1 MSNTQPLYDIQGYS
15 DNELYDIL
23 DLVNPSDRE
32 LEAKILMEIHK
43 YENIN
48 TKSARK
54 LAIFF
59 DEIYNHFFETEDD
72 VVEGFAGD
80 GEYAPGGKDE
90 TIAKDTYKLRDQ
102 DSRDAGQDITRIQDD
117 DFETTAEDRTSIEN
131 RLANATSSKDF
142 FDSFDPDNAT
152 GKEDIEKTTKY
163 RGDRAGAADSSKK
176 QIGSTEVYK
185 QSNISPD
192 KIKKTQIGYTR
203 DLAYTRGKLNPIM
216 KETTK
221 RIISIDSQ
229 YRSDKRTFST
239 DFTFNLS
246 EPIKDVISLK
256 LYSVQIP
263 YTWYTIGKA
272 YGNNFFY
279 FKGRT
284 PGIDTD
290 THDIKIEILA
300 GNYKPVELIDTV
312 NISINAIKSSTTDIS
327 LGNTSLSY
335 NPNTSLTTSIIDLKK
350 SFNESSYSIK
360 FDEPTIPSYLGFID
374 TEYNCGNIRSKID
387 TYDLTNIFNVTEN
400 NNYFTVNIYQ
410 DNSTTIDNSF
420 DISVTPNT
428 YTRASLITAVN
439 TVLSNET
446 RLTNTNCS
454 AHIDSNGNN
463 TYIDMSLQLTRAIN
477 GVNSS
482 TKTEVVFYNEQ
493 HYTVDF
499 TNGIFSGTGIRN
511 ISGNIGDEISGEF
524 DISVGTQL
532 ISTVDALNDSANS
545 SPNGLIGII
554 IDGTYT
560 GLVTTTSGN
569 GIGAIL
575 TIVALNNE
583 ITNVTVTHSGSGYA
597 IGDTLIIDNSLIAG
611 RNTNVMF
618 TLQNNDL
625 TEIINPITVSLN
637 QPICTIKT
645 KFNNGE
651 TVTNYNN
658 QEIIHTILLDNAIE
672 VEYGL
677 SALYSVIESTIKDYQ
692 YNGVKIFA
700 GTTITTDGQMN
711 LKINADDK
719 IWTNANSC
727 FGFENT
733 ENRLNEILSELE
745 ASEQSG
751 NYTIS
756 TIPYVHLIPN
766 TDIYN
771 DAAFNGINDLLFNIP
786 RFGSKNLTQYID
798 VINESISAYDL
809 THNNEFNTQGN
820 APFDSTTAYPS
831 GTHAY
836 LQNQLFQMYFDV
848 DKVFDETMYIVD
860 FTDSVFYLM
869 LDAGNSTNSTMFTEV
884 DINNKL
890 TTAALAPIY
899 TTSTVGNNTYAIN
912 SNTIIFTIRPKYSIG
927 NSILNGN
934 EKEGATIFTM
944 GNIPYIDT
952 ESNNQVLLGE
962 EFKSFQVDD
971 IINNFIKPAI
981 SNYKDP
987 LSGRNTFRNIVINEE
1002 TRQDNVS
1009 GFVISLQI
1017 VVKKT
1022 LSAKN
1027 YNIHFKDFNPNGFSW
1042 NANLYISD
1050 TLTGDDSIDTST
1062 YDIVDM
1068 NQNYRIYDGS
1078 GNLFNIANN
1087 QIDSSGNI
1095 LDSTGNILDSDGTI
1109 NDTNNGNQQVSG
1121 QIIYT
1126 LIPDG
1131 NVKISGTQTL
1141 ISQVG
1146 LDITRLNN
1154 TFSFKAVEDGVAT
1167 STAQNDA
1174 IITLPI
1180 GRYYRDTLI
1189 SEINSQIAQA
1199 SSAYANISGTKIEL
1213 QRIDTKYRIQIIM
1226 NIARE
1231 YSTSDFNLVFFDD
1244 ESFATCVSGASSIQ
1258 NTTWDTT
1265 IGWIMGFREY
1275 TTYDMSAPGTAEDT
1289 VVDSINGNEITILGD
1304 TGLSTNLYNYFLI
1317 CLDDFNQSH
1326 LNDGLITITNSDTT
1340 IPLPSYANRSNFV
1353 CDPVTGEKVY
1363 SVVNDNVTNRLTEKQ
1378 IYATQVAANSTS
1390 QDTSIGSSVSAKSY
1404 GSGPFVTDVFGLVP
1418 MKVSGLQN
1426 GSSYVEFGGT
1436 LQNQERSYFGPVN
1449 INRMSVKLVTDRGNL
1464 VDLNKANWSFSL
1476 ICETLNKLEPGT

>member
-1 MSNTQPLYDIQGYS
+1 MSSKQGLYDIQEYT

-59 DEIYNHFFETEDD
+59 DEIYNHFFETEED
-72 VVEGFAGD
+72 VVEGFESDGD
-80 GEYAPGGKDE
+80 GEYASGGNEVSD
-90 TIAKDTYKLRDQ
+90 AKEKYKLRDQ
-102 DSRDAGQDITRIQDD
+102 DSRDAGQDTKRFQDT
-117 DFETTAEDRTSIEN
+117 DFASTAVDREDIED
-131 RLANATSSKDF
+131 RLANATSSKEF
-142 FDSFDPDNAT
+142 FDSFDTDNAT
-152 GKEDIEKTTKY
+152 GKEDTAKTVKF
-163 RGDRAGAADSSKK
+163 RGDREGDSSLK
-176 QIGSTEVYK
+176 QIGSTEVYN
-185 QSNISPD
+185 QSNMSPD
-192 KIKKTQIGYTR
+192 NFQNSQVGYTR
-203 DLAYTRGKLNPIM
+203 ELDYSRGKLNPIM

-246 EPIKDVISLK
+246 EPLKDVISLR

-300 GNYKPVELIDTV
+300 GNYKPDELITTV
-312 NISINAIKSSTTDIS
+312 NASINAIKDSTTDIS
-327 LGNTSLSY
+327 LGNTQLSY
-335 NPNTSLTTSIIDLKK
+335 NPNTSLTTSVIDLKK
-350 SFNESSYSIK
+350 SYNESSYSIQ
-360 FDEPTIPSYLGFID
+360 FDASMIPNYLGFID
-374 TEYNCGNIRSKID
+374 TEYNCRNIRSKID
-387 TYDLTNIFNVTEN
+387 TYNLTDSFNVTEN
-400 NNYFTVNIYQ
+400 NNYFTVNVYQ
-410 DNSTTIDNSF
+410 DNSTTVNNSF
-420 DISVTPNT
+420 DISITPNT
-428 YTRASLITAVN
+428 YTRENLITAVN
-439 TVLSNET
+439 TKLSNET

-454 AHIDSNGNN
+454 ISADN

-499 TNGIFSGTGIRN
+499 TNGIFSGTGIKN
-511 ISGNIGDEISGEF
+511 IYGNIGGDISGEF
-524 DISVGTQL
+524 DISVGNELNT
-532 ISTVDALNDSANS
+532 TEDALNNSANS

-554 IDGTYT
+554 LDGTYT
-560 GLVTTTSGN
+560 GLVTTSSGN
-569 GIGAIL
+569 GIGTIL

-583 ITNVTVTHSGSGYA
+583 ITNVSVSLSGSGYA
-597 IGDTLIIDNSLIAG
+597 IGDTLTVDNRLLPGRSTNLI
-611 RNTNVMF
+611 F
-618 TLQNNDL
+618 TLTADNLIGITDS
-625 TEIINPITVSLN
+625 ITVGLN
-637 QPICTIKT
+637 QAICTIKPT
-645 KFNNGE
+645 FHNG
-651 TVTNYNN
+651 VINTNYNN
-658 QEIIHTILLDNAIE
+658 QEIIHTIQLDNAI
-672 VEYGL
+672 VVNYSL
-677 SALYSVIESTIKDYQ
+677 SALYSVVESTIKNYQ
-692 YNGVKIFA
+692 YNDVNIFA
-700 GTTITTDGQMN
+700 GTTIITGGKMN
-711 LKINADDK
+711 LEINGDDK
-719 IWTNANSC
+719 IWTNDNSC

-733 ENRLNEILSELE
+733 QNSLNAILSETE
-745 ASEQSG
+745 ATEQSG
-751 NYTIS
+751 SYTIS

-766 TDIYN
+766 TETYS
-771 DAAFNGINDLLFNIP
+771 DAIFNGMNDLSFSIP
-786 RFGSKNLTQYID
+786 RFGSKNLTEYID
-798 VINESISAYDL
+798 VINESIRTYDL
-809 THNNEFNTQGN
+809 SNNNVFNTQGN
-820 APFDSTTAYPS
+820 TSFDYTTAYPNGS
-831 GTHAY
+831 HAY
-836 LQNQLFQMYFDV
+836 LQNQLFQMYFNV
-848 DKVFDETMYIVD
+848 DKIFDETMYIID
-860 FTDSVFYLM
+860 FTDSIFVTILK
-869 LDAGNSTNSTMFTEV
+869 AGTNNSTMFNEANSDNQV
-884 DINNKL
+884 
-890 TTAALAPIY
+890 TTNSLAPTY
-899 TTSTVGNNTYAIN
+899 TTTTDTNTYNIN
-912 SNTIIFTIRPKYSIG
+912 ESTIIFTIRPRNPEG
-927 NSILNGN
+927 NTTLNGN
-934 EKEGATIFTM
+934 EKEGDTVFTM
-944 GNIPYIDT
+944 GNVVYTDLNNDT
-952 ESNNQVLLGE
+952 QTLG
-962 EFKSFQVDD
+962 STNISLQVDD
-971 IINNFIKPAI
+971 IINNFINPAM
-981 SNYKDP
+981 NNFKDP
-987 LSGRNTFRNIVINEE
+987 LSGKNTFRDMVITAESIA
-1002 TRQDNVS
+1002 D
-1009 GFVISLQI
+1009 GFNISLQLSI
-1017 VVKKT
+1017 KKT

-1027 YNIHFKDFNPNGFSW
+1027 YDIYFKDIDPNGVSW

-1050 TLTGDDSIDTST
+1050 ELTGDNSINTSQ
-1062 YDIVDM
+1062 YNIDDM
-1068 NQNYRIYDGS
+1068 SGNYKIYDENKNEYS
-1078 GNLFNIANN
+1078 INNN

-1095 LDSTGNILDSDGTI
+1095 LNSTGAILDASGTILNSDGSTQSVF
-1109 NDTNNGNQQVSG
+1109 GE
-1121 QIIYT
+1121 IIYT
-1126 LIPDG
+1126 AIPDG
-1131 NVKISGTQTL
+1131 NVKISGTEKL

-1146 LDITRLNN
+1146 LNITRLNN
-1154 TFSFKAVEDGVAT
+1154 TFSVKAIEDGVAT
-1167 STAQNDA
+1167 TTNQNDI
-1174 IITLPI
+1174 IITLPV
-1180 GRYYRDTLI
+1180 GSYFRDTLI
-1189 SEINSQIAQA
+1189 GEINSQIAQA
-1199 SSAYANISGTKIEL
+1199 STTYSNISGTKLEL
-1213 QRIDTKYRIQIIM
+1213 QRIDNKYRIKIVM

-1231 YSTSDFNLVFFDD
+1231 YGTSDFNLIFFDD

-1275 TTYDMSAPGTAEDT
+1275 TTYDMSARGTAEDT
-1289 VVDSINGNEITILGD
+1289 VVDSVNGNEITILGD

-1390 QDTSIGSSVSAKSY
+1390 QDSSIGTSVSTKSY

>member
-59 DEIYNHFFETEDD
+59 DEIYNHFFESEED
-72 VVEGFAGD
+72 VVEGFDSDGD

-90 TIAKDTYKLRDQ
+90 SIAKEKYRLQDQ
-102 DSRDAGQDITRIQDD
+102 DSIDAGQDTTRIQDD
-117 DFETTAEDRTSIEN
+117 DFETTAEDRTAIEN

-142 FDSFDPDNAT
+142 FDSFDPENAT
-152 GKEDIEKTTKY
+152 GKEDTAKTTKY
-163 RGDRAGAADSSKK
+163 REDRAGAGDSSKK

-192 KIKKTQIGYTR
+192 NFKKSQIGYTR
-203 DLAYTRGKLNPIM
+203 ELDYARGKLNPIM
-216 KETTK
+216 KETIK

-246 EPIKDVISLK
+246 EPLKDVISLK

-290 THDIKIEILA
+290 THDIQIEILA
-300 GNYKPVELIDTV
+300 GNYKPDELITTV
-312 NISINAIKSSTTDIS
+312 NTSIDVIKSSTTDIS

-350 SFNESSYSIK
+350 SYNESSYVIK

-374 TEYNCGNIRSKID
+374 TEYDCRTIRSKID
-387 TYDLTNIFNVTEN
+387 TYDLTESFIVTEN
-400 NNYFTVNIYQ
+400 NNYFTVNVYQ
-410 DNSTTIDNSF
+410 DNGTTIDNSF

-428 YTRASLITAVN
+428 YTRASLITELN

-454 AHIDSNGNN
+454 ISADN
-463 TYIDMSLQLTRAIN
+463 TYIDMTLQLTRAIN
-477 GVNSS
+477 GVTSS
-482 TKTEVVFYNEQ
+482 TKTEVVFYDQQ
-493 HYTVDF
+493 HYTIDF
-499 TNGIFSGTGIRN
+499 TNGIFSGTGIKN
-511 ISGNIGDEISGEF
+511 IYGNIGDEISGEF
-524 DISVGTQL
+524 DISVSTQL
-532 ISTVDALNDSANS
+532 SIVENALLTSGADLGNTITA
-545 SPNGLIGII
+545 
-554 IDGTYT
+554 GTYEN
-560 GLVTTTSGN
+560 LATTTNVGGSGT
-569 GIGAIL
+569 GAIL
-575 TIVALNNE
+575 TVVATTDL
-583 ITNVTVTHSGSGYA
+583 IISVTVTNIGSGYA
-597 IGDTLIIDNSLIAG
+597 AGDTLTVAHGDIPGRTTDLI
-611 RNTNVMF
+611 F
-618 TLQNNDL
+618 TL
-625 TEIINPITVSLN
+625 TENSFVVSTMKE
-637 QPICTIKT
+637 QPICRIKT
-645 KFNNGE
+645 TFHNGIIN
-651 TVTNYNN
+651 TNYTN
-658 QEIIHTILLDNAIE
+658 QEIIHTILLDNA
-672 VEYGL
+672 VAVDYSL
-677 SALYSVIESTIKDYQ
+677 PALYSVVESTITNYQ
-692 YNGVKIFA
+692 YNGVNIFA
-700 GTTITTDGQMN
+700 GTIITLNGQMN
-711 LKINADDK
+711 LKIKADNK
-719 IWTNANSC
+719 IWTNTNSC

-733 ENRLNEILSELE
+733 ENRLNEILSEVE
-745 ASEQSG
+745 ATEQSG

-766 TDIYN
+766 TDTYN
-771 DAAFNGINDLLFNIP
+771 DPLFNGINELTFNIP

-798 VINESISAYDL
+798 VINESINAYDL

-820 APFDSTTAYPS
+820 TSFDYTTAYPNC
-831 GTHAY
+831 THAY

-848 DKVFDETMYIVD
+848 DKVFDETMYIID
-860 FTDSVFYLM
+860 LSGSIFFTILQAD
-869 LDAGNSTNSTMFTEV
+869 NTNNSTMFEEAKYS
-884 DINNKL
+884 NNKL
-890 TTAALAPIY
+890 TNVLASIVY
-899 TTSTVGNNTYAIN
+899 TTTTTGTFYDIS
-912 SNTIIFTIRPKYSIG
+912 SDTIIFTIRPK
-927 NSILNGN
+927 NTMLNPTNGN
-934 EKEGATIFTM
+934 EKEGDTVFTM
-944 GNIPYIDT
+944 GNVVYTDVNNDT
-952 ESNNQVLLGE
+952 QTLGTDA
-962 EFKSFQVDD
+962 KSFQVDD
-971 IINNFIKPAI
+971 IINQFIKPAI

-987 LSGRNTFRNIVINEE
+987 LSGRNTFGNIVISEE
-1002 TRQDNVS
+1002 S
-1009 GFVISLQI
+1009 IEGGFKIFLQI
-1017 VVKKT
+1017 ILKKT

-1027 YNIHFKDFNPNGFSW
+1027 YDIHFKDLDPNGFTW
-1042 NANLYISD
+1042 NANLYISNK
-1050 TLTGDDSIDTST
+1050 LTGDDSINTSQ
-1062 YDIVDM
+1062 YNIDDM
-1068 NQNYRIYDGS
+1068 IENYKIYDENEAEYS
-1078 GNLFNIANN
+1078 IDSN

-1095 LDSTGNILDSDGTI
+1095 LDINGNILESDGII
-1109 NDTNNGNQQVSG
+1109 NDITDGNQQVSG

-1126 LIPDG
+1126 AIPDG
-1131 NVKISGTQTL
+1131 NVKISGTQSL
-1141 ISQVG
+1141 ISQIG
-1146 LDITRLNN
+1146 LEITRLNN
-1154 TFSFKAVEDGVAT
+1154 TFSFKAQEDGVAT

-1174 IITLPI
+1174 IITLPT
-1180 GRYYRDTLI
+1180 GNYYRDTLI

-1199 SSAYANISGTKIEL
+1199 SSAYSNISGTKIEL
-1213 QRIDTKYRIQIIM
+1213 RRIDEKYRVKIIM

-1231 YSTSDFNLVFFDD
+1231 YGTNDFNLVFFDD

-1275 TTYDMSAPGTAEDT
+1275 TTYDMSARGTAEDT

-1378 IYATQVAANSTS
+1378 IYATQVAANSMN
-1390 QDTSIGSSVSAKSY
+1390 QDSSIGTSVSTKSY
-1404 GSGPFVTDVFGLVP
+1404 GTGPFVSDVFGLIP

>member
-59 DEIYNHFFETEDD
+59 DEIYNHFFESEEDA
-72 VVEGFAGD
+72 VEGFAGDGDGD

-90 TIAKDTYKLRDQ
+90 SIAKEKYRLQDQ
-102 DSRDAGQDITRIQDD
+102 DSRDAGQDTTRIQDD

-152 GKEDIEKTTKY
+152 GKEDVEKTTKY
-163 RGDRAGAADSSKK
+163 RGDRAGAGAGDSSKK

-192 KIKKTQIGYTR
+192 KIKKSQIGYTR
-203 DLAYTRGKLNPIM
+203 ALDYARGKLNPIM
-216 KETTK
+216 KETIK

-246 EPIKDVISLK
+246 EPLKDVISLK

-290 THDIKIEILA
+290 SHDIKIEILA
-300 GNYKPVELIDTV
+300 GNYKPGELIDTV
-312 NISINAIKSSTTDIS
+312 NGSIDVIKSSTTDIS

-350 SFNESSYSIK
+350 SYNESSYVIN

-374 TEYNCGNIRSKID
+374 TEYNCRTIRSKID
-387 TYDLTNIFNVTEN
+387 TYGLTNNFNVTEN

-420 DISVTPNT
+420 GISVTPAI
-428 YTRASLITAVN
+428 YTRASIITELN
-439 TVLSNET
+439 TVLSNEP
-446 RLTNTNCS
+446 RLTNTSCS

-477 GVNSS
+477 GVTSS
-482 TKTEVVFYNEQ
+482 TKTEVVFYEQQ

-499 TNGIFSGTGIRN
+499 TVGLFNIILGTSAIID
-511 ISGNIGDEISGEF
+511 ISGNIGDEISSTIGLSGL
-524 DISVGTQL
+524 DDSV
-532 ISTVDALNDSANS
+532 SV
-545 SPNGLIGII
+545 
-554 IDGTYT
+554 
-560 GLVTTTSGN
+560 
-569 GIGAIL
+569 
-575 TIVALNNE
+575 E
-583 ITNVTVTHSGSGYA
+583 I
-597 IGDTLIIDNSLIAG
+597 
-611 RNTNVMF
+611 
-618 TLQNNDL
+618 
-625 TEIINPITVSLN
+625 N

-645 KFNNGE
+645 KFHNGD
-651 TVTNYNN
+651 TTQNYNDADV
-658 QEIIHTILLDNAIE
+658 IHTINLDNSIATDYSKE
-672 VEYGL
+672 
-677 SALYSVIESTIKDYQ
+677 ALYEVIQTTITNYE

-700 GTTITTDGQMN
+700 GTTVSIDGQMT
-711 LKINADDK
+711 LKIKADDK
-719 IWTNANSC
+719 IWTNDGSC
-727 FGFENT
+727 FGFEIA
-733 ENRLNEILSELE
+733 ENRLNEILGETE
-745 ASEQSG
+745 ATEQSG

-756 TIPYVHLIPN
+756 TTPYVHLIPN

-771 DAAFNGINDLLFNIP
+771 DAAFNGINDLSFSIP

-798 VINESISAYDL
+798 VINESISTYDL
-809 THNNEFNTQGN
+809 THNNEFNSQGN
-820 APFDSTTAYPS
+820 APFEKTTAYPN
-831 GTHAY
+831 GTYAY
-836 LQNQLFQMYFDV
+836 LQNQIFQMYFNI
-848 DKVFDETMYIVD
+848 DKVFDETMYIID
-860 FTDSVFYLM
+860 FSGSIFFTM
-869 LDAGNSTNSTMFTEV
+869 LRAGNSTNSTMFAEV
-884 DINNKL
+884 DANNTL
-890 TTAALAPIY
+890 TTDILAPIY
-899 TTSTVGNNTYAIN
+899 TTSTTDSNLYDIN
-912 SNTIIFTIRPKYSIG
+912 SDTIIFTIRPKYSIG
-927 NSILNGN
+927 NIILNGN

-952 ESNNQVLLGE
+952 ESNNQVLGTDDR
-962 EFKSFQVDD
+962 SFQVDD
-971 IINNFIKPAI
+971 IINKFIKYAI
-981 SNYKDP
+981 TNYKDP
-987 LSGRNTFRNIVINEE
+987 LSDRNTFGNIVISEE

-1009 GFVISLQI
+1009 GFNISLQI
-1017 VVKKT
+1017 SIKKT

-1027 YNIHFKDFNPNGFSW
+1027 YNIHFKDTNPANLSW

-1050 TLTGDDSIDTST
+1050 KLTDDDSINTST
-1062 YDIVDM
+1062 YEIVDM
-1068 NQNYRIYDGS
+1068 NGNYTIYDEEKTEYS
-1078 GNLFNIANN
+1078 IANN

-1109 NDTNNGNQQVSG
+1109 NDTNNGNKQVSG

-1141 ISQVG
+1141 ISQVP
-1146 LDITRLNN
+1146 LEINRLNN
-1154 TFSFKAVEDGVAT
+1154 TFSFKAIEDGVAT

-1180 GRYYRDTLI
+1180 GSYYRDTLMA
-1189 SEINSQIAQA
+1189 EINSQIAQ
-1199 SSAYANISGTKIEL
+1199 SSSTYSNISGTRIEL
-1213 QRIDTKYRIQIIM
+1213 QRIDTKYRAKIVM

-1231 YSTSDFNLVFFDD
+1231 YVTSDFNLVFFDD

-1275 TTYDMSAPGTAEDT
+1275 TTYDMSARGTVEDT
-1289 VVDSINGNEITILGD
+1289 VVDSVNGNEITIIGD

-1378 IYATQVAANSTS
+1378 IYATQVAANSS
-1390 QDTSIGSSVSAKSY
+1390 NQDSSIGTSVSTKNY
-1404 GSGPFVTDVFGLVP
+1404 GTGPFVSDVFGLIP
-1418 MKVSGLQN
+1418 MKVAGLQN

>member
-59 DEIYNHFFETEDD
+59 DEIYNHFFETEED
-72 VVEGFAGD
+72 VVEGFDSDGD
-80 GEYAPGGKDE
+80 GEYASGGKDE
-90 TIAKDTYKLRDQ
+90 SIAKEKYRLQDQ
-102 DSRDAGQDITRIQDD
+102 DSIDAGQDTTRIQDD
-117 DFETTAEDRTSIEN
+117 DFETTAEDRTAIEN

-142 FDSFDPDNAT
+142 FDSFDPENAT
-152 GKEDIEKTTKY
+152 GKEDTAQTVKF
-163 RGDRAGAADSSKK
+163 RDDREGDSSLK
-176 QIGSTEVYK
+176 QIGSTEVYN

-192 KIKKTQIGYTR
+192 NFKKSQIGYTR
-203 DLAYTRGKLNPIM
+203 ELDYARGKLNPIM
-216 KETTK
+216 KETIK

-246 EPIKDVISLK
+246 EPLKDVISLK

-300 GNYKPVELIDTV
+300 GNYKPDELITTV
-312 NISINAIKSSTTDIS
+312 NTSIDVIKSSSTDIS

-335 NPNTSLTTSIIDLKK
+335 NPNTSLTTSVIDLKK
-350 SFNESSYSIK
+350 SYNESSYSIQ
-360 FDEPTIPSYLGFID
+360 FDSSMIPNYLGFID
-374 TEYNCGNIRSKID
+374 TEYDCRTIRSKID
-387 TYDLTNIFNVTEN
+387 TYDLTDSFNVTEN
-400 NNYFTVNIYQ
+400 NNYFTVNVYQ
-410 DNSTTIDNSF
+410 DNGTTIDNSF

-428 YTRASLITAVN
+428 YTRASLITELN

-454 AHIDSNGNN
+454 ISDDN

-482 TKTEVVFYNEQ
+482 TKTEVVFYDQQ
-493 HYTVDF
+493 HYTVDLNGGIF
-499 TNGIFSGTGIRN
+499 TNVTSTDL
-511 ISGNIGDEISGEF
+511 SGNIGGDISGVL
-524 DISVGTQL
+524 DVSVITQL
-532 ISTVDALNDSANS
+532 STVENVLLTSGADLGNTITA
-545 SPNGLIGII
+545 
-554 IDGTYT
+554 GTYT
-560 GLVTTTSGN
+560 DLSTTTSG
-569 GIGAIL
+569 GGSGATL
-575 TIVALNNE
+575 DIVATTNL
-583 ITNVTVTHSGSGYA
+583 ITSVTVDYRGSGYA
-597 IGDTLIIDNSLIAG
+597 AGDTLTVDKSHLAG
-611 RNTNVMF
+611 RTTDLIF
-618 TLQNNDL
+618 TLAGNNFV
-625 TEIINPITVSLN
+625 VSTIKE

-645 KFNNGE
+645 TFHNGGIN
-651 TVTNYNN
+651 TNYNN
-658 QEIIHTILLDNAIE
+658 QEIIHTIQLDNAVE
-672 VEYGL
+672 VEYSL
-677 SALYSVIESTIKDYQ
+677 SVLYSVIESIIKNYQ
-692 YNGVKIFA
+692 YNGVNIFA
-700 GTTITTDGQMN
+700 GTNITTDGEMN

-733 ENRLNEILSELE
+733 EHSLNEILSELE
-745 ASEQSG
+745 ATEQSG

-766 TDIYN
+766 TGTYN
-771 DAAFNGINDLLFNIP
+771 DPLFNGINDLSFSIP

-809 THNNEFNTQGN
+809 THNNEFNSQGN
-820 APFDSTTAYPS
+820 ATFDSTTTYPS

-836 LQNQLFQMYFDV
+836 LQNQLFQMYFNV
-848 DKVFDETMYIVD
+848 DKIFDETMYIID
-860 FTDSVFYLM
+860 FTNSIFFTILK
-869 LDAGNSTNSTMFTEV
+869 AGTNNSTMFNEV
-884 DINNKL
+884 NSDNQV
-890 TTAALAPIY
+890 TTNSLAPIY
-899 TTSTVGNNTYAIN
+899 TSITDSNLYAIN
-912 SNTIIFTIRPKYSIG
+912 SGTIIFTIRPRNSEG
-927 NSILNGN
+927 NTTLNGN
-934 EKEGATIFTM
+934 EKEGDTVFTM
-944 GNIPYIDT
+944 GNVVYTDVNNDT
-952 ESNNQVLLGE
+952 QTLGPDAI
-962 EFKSFQVDD
+962 SFQVDD
-971 IINNFIKPAI
+971 IINLFIRPAI
-981 SNYKDP
+981 TNYKDP
-987 LSGRNTFRNIVINEE
+987 LSGRNTFGNIVISQKRN
-1002 TRQDNVS
+1002 DL
-1009 GFVISLQI
+1009 GFDISLQLSI
-1017 VVKKT
+1017 KKT

-1027 YNIHFKDFNPNGFSW
+1027 YDIYFRDMDPNGFSW
-1042 NANLYISD
+1042 NANLYISNE
-1050 TLTGDDSIDTST
+1050 LTGDNSINTSQYNTDDMSENYTIYDENEDEYSIDS
-1062 YDIVDM
+1062 
-1068 NQNYRIYDGS
+1068 
-1078 GNLFNIANN
+1078 N

-1095 LDSTGNILDSDGTI
+1095 LDVNGNILDSDGTI
-1109 NDTNNGNQQVSG
+1109 NNSSGNTQSVSG

-1126 LIPDG
+1126 AIPNG
-1131 NVKISGTQTL
+1131 NVKISGTEQL
-1141 ISQVG
+1141 ISQIG
-1146 LDITRLNN
+1146 LNITQLNN
-1154 TFSFKAVEDGVAT
+1154 TFSLKAIEDGVAT
-1167 STAQNDA
+1167 TTNQND
-1174 IITLPI
+1174 IIIILPV
-1180 GRYYRDTLI
+1180 GSYFRDTLI
-1189 SEINSQIAQA
+1189 GEINSQIAQA
-1199 SSAYANISGTKIEL
+1199 SSTYSNISGTKLEL
-1213 QRIDTKYRIQIIM
+1213 RRIDEKYRIQIIM
-1226 NIARE
+1226 NIFRE

-1275 TTYDMSAPGTAEDT
+1275 TTYDMSARGTAEDT
-1289 VVDSINGNEITILGD
+1289 VVDSVNGNEITILGD

-1378 IYATQVAANSTS
+1378 IYATQVAANSTN
-1390 QDTSIGSSVSAKSY
+1390 QDSSIGTSVSTKSY